1 MDLSTLDQATE
12 PAPGLVV
19 FRLAPDHQPH
29 NPQRWRIGHKVSGLA
44 IADSMQH
51 ENAIKGAELLSTLTD
66 WTQDADTVKAAIDP
80 TDMFIKL
87 SFVWCIQP
95 GTEPLAAG
103 ADASRNGTYT
113 DADIESEA
121 AEFKADGYN
130 AYEILLAMSHRVPWM
145 GLDTE
150 DFNEAHN
157 RIAELAEA
165 N

>member
-12 PAPGLVV
+12 VAPGLVV

-29 NPQRWRIGHKVSGLA
+29 NPQRWRIGHKTSGLA
-44 IADSMQH
+44 IADSMRR
-51 ENAIKGAELLSTLTD
+51 EDAIKGAELLTTLTD

-87 SFVWCIQP
+87 SYVWCIEP
-95 GTEPLAAG
+95 GTEPLAPG

-113 DADIESEA
+113 DADIEEA
-121 AEFKADGYN
+121 AREAKGDGFS
-130 AYEILLAMSHRVPWM
+130 AYDILIAMSHTVPWC

-157 RIAELAEA
+157 RISTLANA
-165 N
+165 T